1 MSINGSGT
9 LTYVSGNIFSFN
21 GAALIFTNPITI
33 NADVTV
39 TFGSDL
45 TLTTTSQYFIIGGDN
60 VTIDG
65 AGYEVDF
72 SGINTSSGDYNGFI
86 DGGSTTYSSTV
97 ENIGCINSGSSGI
110 ISYISR
116 GNFGASS
123 SISNCYVICGGG
135 IRFAGIAGQDNSAP
149 ISNCY
154 VICGG
159 NIAGGGGIA
168 GYNNQSTGTIS
179 NCYVICG
186 GVINFQ
192 CGGIA
197 GSSNSATIS
206 NCYVIC
212 GGDIG
217 AGGGGGGGIAGIN
230 NSAPISNCYVI
241 CGGNID
247 GNCGGIAGQDNSA
260 NISDCYVICGGNIGS
275 NCGGIAGA
283 NNSATISN
291 CYVSCSNADPSN
303 YVGSGTEPTNC
314 AFDLDAK
321 WTSAGY
327 AKLDNTSNVWTDITN
342 GTDLRPWVLSAF
354 DTAIASS
361 TTATSSYGSISLN
374 TYGQS
379 FANGTV
385 YTGTNGATF
394 TYNAGSNIA
403 YSSIS
408 SGTYTLG
415 LYANDLLS
423 NLTSFTLTNGTT
435 TMRTA
440 FNYNGSN
447 AEEVIPYSY
456 SVTDDVTLTYA
467 AISNICFQEKTP
479 IKTDQG
485 IIQIEKLNPDVNTIK
500 NKKIVGIT
508 KTISQDKYLVCFE
521 KDSLGLNYPTKSTTV
536 TKQHKILYRGKMI
549 EAEKFLG
556 HFVGVK
562 KAKYNGGVLYN
573 VLMEKHEVVS
583 ANNLVCETLHPQN
596 IIAKLYTSFMSES
609 YKSILTSLINES
621 ILKNDHTAYKKIV
634 NRL

>member
-1 MSINGSGT
+1 MSIITGSGT
-9 LTYVSGNIFSFN
+9 FTYNDSTFSYN
-21 GAALIFTNPITI
+21 GTISLVNGQIAWPITI
-33 NADVTV
+33 SAGVTV
-39 TFGSDL
+39 TVGSDL
-45 TLTTTSQYFIIGGDN
+45 TLTTISQYFIIGGSG

-65 AGYEVDF
+65 AGYEVNVPTSYTGLVQNGTSSSTIGYSDCLVKNIGLQSS
-72 SGINTSSGDYNGFI
+72 SGINIGIARNYFGDGTSSC
-86 DGGSTTYSSTV
+86 S
-97 ENIGCINSGSSGI
+97 
-110 ISYISR
+110 
-116 GNFGASS
+116 
-123 SISNCYVICGGG
+123 
-135 IRFAGIAGQDNSAP
+135 

-159 NIAGGGGIA
+159 NINAAGGIA
-168 GYNNQSTGTIS
+168 GNNNFGSIS
-179 NCYVICG
+179 NCYVNYSTVSSG
-186 GVINFQ
+186 GYIFAS
-192 CGGIA
+192 A
-197 GSSNSATIS
+197 GT
-206 NCYVIC
+206 
-212 GGDIG
+212 
-217 AGGGGGGGIAGIN
+217 
-230 NSAPISNCYVI
+230 
-241 CGGNID
+241 
-247 GNCGGIAGQDNSA
+247 
-260 NISDCYVICGGNIGS
+260 ISDCE
-275 NCGGIAGA
+275 
-283 NNSATISN
+283 SAAT
-291 CYVSCSNADPSN
+291 
-303 YVGSGTEPTNC
+303 PT
-314 AFDLDAK
+314 
-321 WTSAGY
+321 WTSNGAG
-327 AKLDNTSNVWTDITN
+327 KLLPSSAWTDITN
-342 GTDLRPWVLSAF
+342 GTDLRPWLLSAF

-361 TTATSSYGSISLN
+361 TTATSDSGTIALN

-423 NLTSFTLTNGTT
+423 NLTFTFTFTYPDAIK
-435 TMRTA
+435 TA
-440 FNYNGSN
+440 FNNNSSQTSVYSI
-447 AEEVIPYSY
+447 VPYTY

-609 YKSILTSLINES
+609 YKSKLTSLINES
-621 ILKNDHTAYKKIV
+621 ILKNDHAAYKKIV

>member
-1 MSINGSGT
+1 MSIITGSGT
-9 LTYVSGNIFSFN
+9 FTYNDSTFSYN
-21 GAALIFTNPITI
+21 GTISLVNGQIAWPITI
-33 NADVTV
+33 SAGVTV
-39 TFGSDL
+39 TVGSDL
-45 TLTTTSQYFIIGGDN
+45 TLTTISQYFIIGGSG

-65 AGYEVDF
+65 AGYEVNVPTSYTGLVQNGTSSSTIGYSDCLVKNIGLQSS
-72 SGINTSSGDYNGFI
+72 SGINIGIARNYFGDGTSSC
-86 DGGSTTYSSTV
+86 S
-97 ENIGCINSGSSGI
+97 
-110 ISYISR
+110 
-116 GNFGASS
+116 
-123 SISNCYVICGGG
+123 
-135 IRFAGIAGQDNSAP
+135 

-159 NIAGGGGIA
+159 NINAAGGIA
-168 GYNNQSTGTIS
+168 GTY
-179 NCYVICG
+179 
-186 GVINFQ
+186 
-192 CGGIA
+192 
-197 GSSNSATIS
+197 NSATIS

-212 GGDIG
+212 GGGIIG
-217 AGGGGGGGIAGIN
+217 TGSVQVGGIAGLN

-241 CGGNID
+241 CGGDITAA
-247 GNCGGIAGQDNSA
+247 GGIAGSNNQSTGTIEN
-260 NISDCYVICGGNIGS
+260 CYVICGGNINIS
-275 NCGGIAGA
+275 CGGIAG
-283 NNSATISN
+283 NNNFGSISN
-291 CYVSCSNADPSN
+291 CYVN
-303 YVGSGTEPTNC
+303 YSTVSSGGYIFASAGTISDCESAATPT
-314 AFDLDAK
+314 
-321 WTSAGY
+321 WTSNGAG
-327 AKLDNTSNVWTDITN
+327 KLLPSSAWTDITN
-342 GTDLRPWVLSAF
+342 GTDLRPWLLSAF

-361 TTATSSYGSISLN
+361 TTATSDSGTIALN

-609 YKSILTSLINES
+609 YKSKLTSLINES
-621 ILKNDHTAYKKIV
+621 ILKNDHAAYKKIV